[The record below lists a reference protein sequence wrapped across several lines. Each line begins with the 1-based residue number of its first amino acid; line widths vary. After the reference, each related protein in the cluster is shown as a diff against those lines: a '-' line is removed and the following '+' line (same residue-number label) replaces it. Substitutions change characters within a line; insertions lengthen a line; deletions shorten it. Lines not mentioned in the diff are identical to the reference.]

1 MSAESKSNQE
11 GRRRARAVS
20 TRVGAAPSGALVL
33 LALAAVVAAAVWL
46 VWLRPGSEPAA
57 AQPKPAA
64 PAEAYLDNPDGER
77 SALADTGQ
85 RPLDTRYKPEL
96 TDPARFNG
104 RGRLLVELQAPPDFN
119 GPWTLSLAPA
129 KALFGGDRALP
140 RELQVL
146 TGERRVTLED
156 VQLGGYEIRAKAD
169 GLQGI
174 PEYVMMALPDDVD
187 VIQPLRL
194 VHLGELVGRV
204 LDAEGAPAADFPVE
218 LQSPSGQVE
227 QSVRSDATGH
237 YRFERLADVEY
248 KVAVGYAGAPLI
260 VREVSFKAP
269 SLTMPDLKL
278 PPLAPLRVR
287 VIDSEGRAIEGAV
300 LTLSGLASGARSA
313 TTDRDGL
320 AQLPHCV
327 AGDCVLAVEAPEF
340 VPSTQAVQFEPSAGG
355 EREVRL
361 RAR

>member
-20 TRVGAAPSGALVL
+20 TRAGAAPSGALVL
-33 LALAAVVAAAVWL
+33 LALAAVAAAAVWL
-46 VWLRPGSEPAA
+46 VWFRPAAEPAA

-64 PAEAYLDNPDGER
+64 PAEAHLDNPAGER
-77 SALADTGQ
+77 SALAGPQPQTSN
-85 RPLDTRYKPEL
+85 TRHKPEL

-129 KALFGGDRALP
+129 KALFGADRAQP

-146 TGERRVTLED
+146 TGERRVTLDD
-156 VQLGGYEIRAKAD
+156 VQLGGYEIRAKAE

-174 PEYVMMALPDDVD
+174 PEYVMMALPDDIDIV
-187 VIQPLRL
+187 QPLRL

-204 LDAEGAPAADFPVE
+204 LDAEGAPFADFPLE
-218 LQSPSGQVE
+218 LHSPSGQVA
-227 QSVRSDATGH
+227 QSARSDAAGH
-237 YRFERLADVEY
+237 YRFEKLADGDY
-248 KVAVGYAGAPLI
+248 KVAVGYPGAPLS
-260 VREVSFKAP
+260 VREVSFMAP

-287 VIDSEGRAIEGAV
+287 VVDGEGRGIEGAA

-320 AQLPHCV
+320 AQFPHCV
-327 AGDCVLAVEAPEF
+327 AGYCVLAVDAAEF
-340 VPSTQAVQFEPSAGG
+340 VPSTQEIQFEPSAGG

-361 RAR
+361 RSR

>member
-20 TRVGAAPSGALVL
+20 TRAGAAPSSALVL

-46 VWLRPGSEPAA
+46 LWMQPRSEPAA

-64 PAEAYLDNPDGER
+64 NTEAQLDNPAGER

-85 RPLDTRYKPEL
+85 RPRDTRHKPEL
-96 TDPARFNG
+96 TDPARFDG

-129 KALFGGDRALP
+129 KGLFGADRAQP

-156 VQLGGYEIRAKAD
+156 VQLGGYEIRAKAE
-169 GLQGI
+169 GLQGL

-187 VIQPLRL
+187 IVQPLRL

-218 LQSPSGQVE
+218 LQSPSGE
-227 QSVRSDATGH
+227 LAQSVRSDALGD
-237 YRFERLADVEY
+237 YRFERLADGEY
-248 KVAVGYAGAPLI
+248 KVAIGYPGAPLS
-260 VREVSFKAP
+260 VREVSFMAP

-287 VIDSEGRAIEGAV
+287 VVDSEGRAVEGAV
-300 LTLSGLASGARSA
+300 LTLTGLASGARSA

-327 AGDCVLAVEAPEF
+327 AGYCVLAVDAAEF
-340 VPSTQAVQFEPSAGG
+340 MPNTQEVQFEPSAGG

-361 RAR
+361 RSR

>member
-11 GRRRARAVS
+11 GRRRARAMS
-20 TRVGAAPSGALVL
+20 TRTGAAPSGGLVL

-46 VWLRPGSEPAA
+46 VWLRPDAEPMA
-57 AQPKPAA
+57 AQPKPA
-64 PAEAYLDNPDGER
+64 PTTEAYLDNPGGER
-77 SALADTGQ
+77 SALVPPGPA
-85 RPLDTRYKPEL
+85 PLDTRYKPEL

-104 RGRLLVELQAPPDFN
+104 RGRLLVELQAPPEFN
-119 GPWTLSLAPA
+119 GPWTLVLAPA
-129 KALFGGDRALP
+129 KGLFGADRAQP
-140 RELQVL
+140 REHQVL
-146 TGERRVTLED
+146 TGERRVTLDD

-169 GLQGI
+169 GLQGV
-174 PEYVMMALPDDVD
+174 PEYVMMALPDDID

-194 VHLGELVGRV
+194 VHLGEVVGRV
-204 LDAEGAPAADFPVE
+204 LDVDGAPATDFPLE
-218 LQSPSGQVE
+218 LQSPSGQVA
-227 QSVRSDATGH
+227 QNVRSDASGH
-237 YRFERLADVEY
+237 YRFERLADGEY
-248 KVAVGYAGAPLI
+248 KVAAGYPGAPLI
-260 VREVSFKAP
+260 VREVQFAAP

-287 VIDSEGRAIEGAV
+287 VVDAEGRAVEGAT
-300 LTLSGLASGARSA
+300 LSLSGLASGARSA

-327 AGDCVLAVEAPEF
+327 AGYCVLALDAPEF
-340 VPSTQAVQFEPSAGG
+340 APTTHEIQFEPSVGG